1 MAITKNSQIDL
12 NGNEMILDAD
22 GDTTITADTDDQIDF
37 KVAGTDTV
45 VISGGAMALKGA
57 TPTLTI
63 GDGGEEDT
71 KIIFDGN
78 TVDYHIGL
86 DDSQDD
92 LIIGK
97 GTTLGTDP
105 AIQINADKRVG
116 MGGAPVTQLHVMGG
130 NGVIFDNPNNGY
142 SGLKITDDTSG
153 DYNINF
159 LAGRSQGNT
168 KFKFFR
174 YGRDQ
179 NTTPWS
185 DYSSPV
191 EVGHISGGQTA
202 FTGKV
207 GAGTLV
213 PDRALTVADN
223 GSDCAIML
231 YKSPDGSINSD
242 QKVVAIGTGSS
253 SNNTGTSG
261 GTEHGII
268 QMFHN
273 ATEEIRLYTQG
284 TSWIKSDLALGGT
297 SADRDFHLYG
307 IQRNQVSVTVN
318 YPMIE
323 FLNGNGQVGTI
334 RTSGTATAYDT
345 SSDYR
350 LKENVT
356 YDWDATTRLKQ
367 LKPARFNFIADADTT
382 FDGFLAHEVSD
393 IVPIAVGGEKDEV
406 DNEGNPIYQGIDQ
419 SKLVPLLVKTIQEL
433 EARITTLE
441 GE

>member
-63 GDGGEEDT
+63 GDGDEEDA

-92 LIIGK
+92 LIIGRD
-97 GTTLGTDP
+97 TTLGSHP

-159 LAGRSQGNT
+159 LAGRSQGGT

-191 EVGHISGGQTA
+191 EIAHISGGSA
-202 FTGKV
+202 YFAGDLLV
-207 GAGTLV
+207 GT
-213 PDRALTVADN
+213 TTE
-223 GSDCAIML
+223 
-231 YKSPDGSINSD
+231 Y
-242 QKVVAIGTGSS
+242 
-253 SNNTGTSG
+253 TGTSG
-261 GTEHGII
+261 NLTVPLQLDIGANDTNSKYVFVNRSASTGVIGGFRAGVTGFS
-268 QMFHN
+268 QMGRVELQADNVGGGAQTSSFHVYTTLN
-273 ATEEIRLYTQG
+273 ATEARKMQIDGNGHVYFNSLYG
-284 TSWIKSDLALGGT
+284 S
-297 SADRDFHLYG
+297 SADQNDVRY
-307 IQRNQVSVTVN
+307 NAS
-318 YPMIE
+318 
-323 FLNGNGQVGTI
+323 
-334 RTSGTATAYDT
+334 SGLLFYQT
-345 SSDYR
+345 SSRRY
-350 LKENVT
+350 KENIKDMPDGVL
-356 YDWDATTRLKQ
+356 DKIKQ
-367 LKPARFNFIADADTT
+367 AKVVT
-382 FDGFLAHEVSD
+382 FDEKETGISSYGLIAEDLNEIIPELVVKKEIDGEEQPDS
-393 IVPIAVGGEKDEV
+393 IV
-406 DNEGNPIYQGIDQ
+406 Y
-419 SKLVPLLVKTIQEL
+419 SKIGVWVLKAMQEQ
-433 EARITTLE
+433 
-441 GE
+441 

>member
-63 GDGGEEDT
+63 GDGDEEDA

-92 LIIGK
+92 LIIGRD
-97 GTTLGTDP
+97 TTLGSHP

-191 EVGHISGGQTA
+191 EIAHISGGSA
-202 FTGKV
+202 YFAGDLLV
-207 GAGTLV
+207 GT
-213 PDRALTVADN
+213 TTE
-223 GSDCAIML
+223 
-231 YKSPDGSINSD
+231 Y
-242 QKVVAIGTGSS
+242 
-253 SNNTGTSG
+253 TGTSG
-261 GTEHGII
+261 NLTVPLQLDIGANDTNSKYVFVNRSQSTGVIGGFRAGVTGFS
-268 QMFHN
+268 QMGRVELQADNVGGGAQTSSFHVYTTLN
-273 ATEEIRLYTQG
+273 ATEARKMQI
-284 TSWIKSDLALGGT
+284 D
-297 SADRDFHLYG
+297 
-307 IQRNQVSVTVN
+307 
-318 YPMIE
+318 
-323 FLNGNGQVGTI
+323 GNGHVYF
-334 RTSGTATAYDT
+334 TSLNTGNAANDVHYNASSGNLYYIT
-345 SSDYR
+345 SSKRYKKNIKDMPDGV
-350 LKENVT
+350 LDKI
-356 YDWDATTRLKQ
+356 KQ
-367 LKPARFNFIADADTT
+367 ARPVT
-382 FDGFLAHEVSD
+382 FDEKESGDSSYGL
-393 IVPIAVGGEKDEV
+393 IAE
-406 DNEGNPIYQGIDQ
+406 
-419 SKLVPLLVKTIQEL
+419 EL
-433 EARITTLE
+433 EELIPELVVKREIDGEELPDSITYSMMSVYLLKAMQEQQTIIEDLKARIETLE
-441 GE
+441 GG

>member
-22 GDTTITADTDDQIDF
+22 GDTTITADTDDQIDI

-71 KIIFDGN
+71 KIVFDGN
-78 TVDYHIGL
+78 TVDYYIGL

-92 LIIGK
+92 LVIGK

-105 AIQINADKRVG
+105 AIQVNADERVG
-116 MGGAPVTQLHVMGG
+116 LGGAPVTQLHVMGG

-159 LAGRSQGNT
+159 LAGRSQGST

-213 PDRALTVADN
+213 PDKALTVADN
-223 GSDCAIML
+223 GSDCSIMI
-231 YKSPDGSINSD
+231 YKSPDGSLNSD
-242 QKVVAIGTGSS
+242 QKVIAMGTGSS
-253 SNNTGTSG
+253 ANNSGTSG
-261 GTEHGII
+261 GTEHGIM

-273 ATEEIRLYTQG
+273 GTEEIRLYTQG
-284 TSWIKSDLALGGT
+284 DSWIKSDLAVGDTT
-297 SADRDFHLYG
+297 SNRKFHVHG
-307 IQRNQVSVTVN
+307 ITRLEVSTAVN
-318 YPMIE
+318 YPILE
-323 FLNGNGQVGTI
+323 FFNTNGEVGRV
-334 RTSGTATAYDT
+334 RTSGVATAYDT

-350 LKENVT
+350 LKENVS

-382 FDGFLAHEVSD
+382 FDGFLVHEVSS
-393 IVPIAVGGEKDEV
+393 IVPEAIGGEKDEV
-406 DNEGNPIYQGIDQ
+406 DDDGNPVYQGIDQ

>member
-22 GDTTITADTDDQIDF
+22 GDTTITADTDDQIDI

-63 GDGGEEDT
+63 GDGDEEDA

-92 LIIGK
+92 LIIGRD
-97 GTTLGTDP
+97 TTLGGHP

-116 MGGAPVTQLHVMGG
+116 LGGAPVTQLHVMGG

-142 SGLKITDDTSG
+142 SGLKITDDTSA

-159 LAGRSQGNT
+159 LAGRSQGGT

-191 EVGHISGGQTA
+191 EIAHISGGTNYFA
-202 FTGKV
+202 GKV
-207 GAGTLV
+207 FVGKT
-213 PDRALTVADN
+213 ADN
-223 GSDCAIML
+223 TTDVGIVNGALGYIYATRDGNIPLVLNRKTSDGNIQQFRKDNTTVGIVSTRGGEFIAIGSGDTNLEFNFGSDQVNPSSGTAARDNAIDL
-231 YKSPDGSINSD
+231 
-242 QKVVAIGTGSS
+242 GSS
-253 SNNTGTSG
+253 SARFDDIYATNGTIQTSDQNEKNTIT
-261 GTEHGII
+261 
-268 QMFHN
+268 N
-273 ATEEIRLYTQG
+273 
-284 TSWIKSDLALGGT
+284 SDLGL
-297 SADRDFHLYG
+297 DFINKLSPKSYKFNGKTRTHYG
-307 IQRNQVSVTVN
+307 LIAQDVETVLSD
-318 YPMIE
+318 ISKSTGDFAGFIKGDISE
-323 FLNGNGQVGTI
+323 KQDG
-334 RTSGTATAYDT
+334 
-345 SSDYR
+345 SSYR
-350 LKENVT
+350 YGLRYGE
-356 YDWDATTRLKQ
+356 
-367 LKPARFNFIADADTT
+367 FIAPLIKALQEADDKIDALT
-382 FDGFLAHEVSD
+382 
-393 IVPIAVGGEKDEV
+393 
-406 DNEGNPIYQGIDQ
+406 
-419 SKLVPLLVKTIQEL
+419 
-433 EARITTLE
+433 ARIETLE
-441 GE
+441 GG